1 MYAVIATGGK
11 QYRVSEGDVVR
22 VEKLDAAVG
31 DSVKFEEVLA
41 IGGDKMNVGTPFV
54 EGASVEGEVVAQDRA
69 RKVIVYKYKPKRGYH
84 RKNGHR
90 QPYTEL
96 KITKING

>member
-11 QYRVSEGDVVR
+11 QYRVAEGDVVR
-22 VEKLDAAVG
+22 VEKLDAQVG

-41 IGGDKMNVGTPFV
+41 VGGEKMSVGTPFV

-84 RKNGHR
+84 RTNGHR

>member
-11 QYRVSEGDVVR
+11 QYRVAEGDVVR
-22 VEKLDAAVG
+22 VEKLDAQVG

-41 IGGDKMNVGTPFV
+41 VGGEKMSVGAPFV

-84 RKNGHR
+84 RTNGHR

>member
-1 MYAVIATGGK
+1 MYAGIATGGK